1 MVSKMENGK
10 LSYINISQA
19 IKILLPRECIA
30 RCRQKRHW
38 ASKFLPGKEPLNP
51 EHDIFVFGNVAVKR
65 VKEGVNCYLIVRVER
80 IEAIKDGA
88 EVLSF
93 KLKDNPPVRLRCAL
107 YNRVKREDAVNEYQV
122 GEDILLTP
130 WRSACG
136 ILGPVELL
144 PIAERP
150 GSYLLHEE
158 SKKWLN
164 QLGYVPFGGEI
175 DHQEDAAEV
184 SFSDQELEEGFYE
197 VEEVLGRR
205 LRKDMTYEFQVRF
218 KGYGPE
224 DDMWLPASS
233 FNRAVSFQTTSRFG
247 RKRLH
252 KTSEASSAHMFEPPT
267 KMSKSPQEK
276 KRNKQD
282 VKSNKDYREKSQGRD
297 APQVKK
303 RNGQDAKDNRAEKQ
317 AFNAACEAK
326 HSQPKNKRKRSKPK
340 RSVRS
345 CSSRKEKG
353 KSFRSNLT
361 KKECRLPKP
370 NPNVIFLGSD
380 DSDVIN
386 TDNDDQSDIQR
397 SILRDLCRRDDNF
410 ATPRRYLAE
419 AQLPL
424 VDQNIQVFTIEH
436 VSSELE
442 DHPCDPLTVDRV
454 PPISVVTES
463 MKELVK
469 TKSKEG
475 NKEFNFIAQ
484 YASYGSFTQEG
495 VKE

>member
-1 MVSKMENGK
+1 
-10 LSYINISQA
+10 
-19 IKILLPRECIA
+19 
-30 RCRQKRHW
+30 
-38 ASKFLPGKEPLNP
+38 
-51 EHDIFVFGNVAVKR
+51 
-65 VKEGVNCYLIVRVER
+65 
-80 IEAIKDGA
+80 
-88 EVLSF
+88 
-93 KLKDNPPVRLRCAL
+93 
-107 YNRVKREDAVNEYQV
+107 
-122 GEDILLTP
+122 
-130 WRSACG
+130 
-136 ILGPVELL
+136 
-144 PIAERP
+144 
-150 GSYLLHEE
+150 
-158 SKKWLN
+158 
-164 QLGYVPFGGEI
+164 
-175 DHQEDAAEV
+175 
-184 SFSDQELEEGFYE
+184 
-197 VEEVLGRR
+197 
-205 LRKDMTYEFQVRF
+205 
-218 KGYGPE
+218 
-224 DDMWLPASS
+224 MWLPASS

-252 KTSEASSAHMFEPPT
+252 KTSEASSAHMFEPPA

-303 RNGQDAKDNRAEKQ
+303 GNGQDAKDNRAEKQ
-317 AFNAACEAK
+317 ALNAACEAK

-340 RSVRS
+340 RSVRA

-424 VDQNIQVFTIEH
+424 ADQNIQVFTIEH
-436 VSSELE
+436 VSSEFE

-484 YASYGSFTQEG
+484 YAS
-495 VKE
+495 